1 VPVRDAASE
10 RRSPRLLVRGKVVR
24 LCQHPNKASKIVISP
39 PYLGSQRKRLEPNCR
54 LKPMGF
60 FLFFVSHPAASARY
74 FRYLSSG
81 IKPERVSLVF
91 HSGRKATVID
101 SADVLCFQYE
111 ERATEDF
118 LSKEL

>member
-1 VPVRDAASE
+1 MLRTKLPVETDTLLSLVSE
-10 RRSPRLLVRGKVVR
+10 
-24 LCQHPNKASKIVISP
+24 
-39 PYLGSQRKRLEPNCR
+39 
-54 LKPMGF
+54 
-60 FLFFVSHPAASARY
+60 PAASARY

-91 HSGRKATVID
+91 HRGKKATAID

-111 ERATEDF
+111 ERATAVS